1 MNGFSKDLE
10 PTRMNG
16 KLYHSCT
23 LEGINNLIQNFR
35 PEDPVCTSTKNSAR
49 LFGRVCVVVF
59 EDRQWVGDY
68 TPFDS
73 DAGKNMGWD
82 EFRVRFRS
90 VEDMINSIESII
102 MPAGFIQHWEKN
114 IEESTDEDDNEDHY
128 SSDVAF
134 FRLIEEWGIPYP
146 EESDDEFYNF

>member
-23 LEGINNLIQNFR
+23 LEGINDLIQNFR
-35 PEDPVCTSTKNSAR
+35 PEDPVCTSTKNSTR
-49 LFGRVCVVVF
+49 LFGRTCVVVF
-59 EDRQWVGDY
+59 EECEWNGEY

-82 EFRVRFRS
+82 EFRVRFNS
-90 VEDMINSIESII
+90 AEDMINSIETII
-102 MPAGFIQHWEKN
+102 VPAGFIRQWEQK
-114 IEESTDEDDNEDHY
+114 IEEAIDENGNEDHF
-128 SSDVAF
+128 SPDVAF
-134 FRLIEEWGIPYP
+134 FHLIEEWGIPYP